1 MATAQLESLPS
12 YLLSATTRDAFDGG
26 LILIIIPIFAW
37 LPVTDESFGSLVLKS
52 KTLVLVEFYAP
63 WCESCKNTHSIMVEL
78 ANDYEGKVEFYK
90 LNMDDNQNIPV
101 EYGIQGIPTV
111 IFFKNGEQVDI
122 IVGHVTKA
130 TFIDRIEQYIYERAN
145 KQGSIK
151 PIMSSL
157 DVLLS

>member
-1 MATAQLESLPS
+1 M
-12 YLLSATTRDAFDGG
+12 LLFD
-26 LILIIIPIFAW
+26 IAVAPI
-37 LPVTDESFGSLVLKS
+37 TDETFGSIVPMS
-52 KTLVLVEFYAP
+52 KNLVLVEFYAP